1 MQNPYALP
9 NGFYEKNEGAIDFTR
24 LVRLWEHGGIL
35 IKSKKVHW
43 TIEIGIGPICSIMK
57 WYSIEEGLI
66 GSKKIHTCT
75 YFEEW

>member
-1 MQNPYALP
+1 MHCQMVLWKKWRSYWFCKIA
-9 NGFYEKNEGAIDFTR
+9 KR
-24 LVRLWEHGGIL
+24 LREHRGIPIES
-35 IKSKKVHW
+35 IKVYW

-57 WYSIEEGLI
+57 WYSIEDGLI